1 MRAVCE
7 CERRSSFCSAKLE
20 ILEPPSYISKA
31 HIPTPVLLMHSAAH
45 SHSHTHTKQVEREK
59 SRILSPARNKSAELW
74 KRRSSS
80 RIIKS
85 IELQNESA
93 AALILQLQ
101 HHVRRFPKHL
111 SADKWTCAYKELR
124 RQYLAKKRSARSL
137 QLISCAT
144 HFYSSSRTHHPPIF
158 APPRPAAR
166 FNFPRRN
173 SLPVTLI
180 PFVLGFAFTKNGR
193 QNCFFYCEPGKV
205 KNDIEIQSMFTKTEW
220 I

>member
-1 MRAVCE
+1 
-7 CERRSSFCSAKLE
+7 
-20 ILEPPSYISKA
+20 
-31 HIPTPVLLMHSAAH
+31 LMHSGALTLF
-45 SHSHTHTKQVEREK
+45 HTHTPCKQASGEGEK

-85 IELQNESA
+85 IELQNESTA

-111 SADKWTCAYKELR
+111 LADKWTCAYKELR
-124 RQYLAKKRSARSL
+124 RQYLAKKKRRARSL

-158 APPRPAAR
+158 ASCAAS
-166 FNFPRRN
+166 PC
-173 SLPVTLI
+173 SLV
-180 PFVLGFAFTKNGR
+180 
-193 QNCFFYCEPGKV
+193 
-205 KNDIEIQSMFTKTEW
+205 
-220 I
+220 